1 MYPHQV
7 SCSFSAM
14 WICLHA
20 QPLMPSVAMTR
31 LVTGQLLKPRLFLA
45 CDQPAVTQLLASC
58 DFN

>member
-20 QPLMPSVAMTR
+20 QPLMPSVAMTQ
-31 LVTGQLLKPRLFLA
+31 LVMGQLLKL
-45 CDQPAVTQLLASC
+45 
-58 DFN
+58 